1 MSRLVKHIVLFL
13 IGAAV
18 YVLIE
23 LAWRGHSH
31 WTMFIIGGMMFVLI
45 GSINEYI
52 PWEMPL
58 WLQGI
63 IGSGI
68 VTITE
73 LLSGYIINIKL
84 GWHVWDYSNMPLN
97 LAGQICLPFSLLWIL
112 MSIVAIIVDDWLRY
126 WLFGEERPHYK
137 LI

>member
-1 MSRLVKHIVLFL
+1 MGKYIKIFTLFL
-13 IGAAV
+13 TGALI

-31 WTMFIIGGMMFVLI
+31 WTMFLIGGMMFVLI

-112 MSIVAIIVDDWLRY
+112 MSIVAIGVDDWLRY